1 MNEKAISFLCLKV
14 YTHLHVIEE
23 RMNQS
28 LALLY
33 KVPGLAEKLHDE
45 IRKKCFCESFVA
57 SKSNSSQNDSLN
69 LSVFAEE
76 LVRTERG
83 DISELMTTSFS
94 ETRTTE
100 ERLPAESEEE
110 RDDEEEE
117 DRAFQN
123 RPYPP
128 RIGTTCTHTVH
139 KTCIM
144 KTGMELNTKS
154 VENANNLKILTNI
167 SLYFWAM

>member
-1 MNEKAISFLCLKV
+1 MDVCDLQV

-33 KVPGLAEKLHDE
+33 KDPSLAEELHSD
-45 IRKKCFCESFVA
+45 IRKLSCCYPSYNQLSNPQTAQADLCLFFFVFF
-57 SKSNSSQNDSLN
+57 SL
-69 LSVFAEE
+69 SPAEE
-76 LVRTERG
+76 LVKAERG

-100 ERLPAESEEE
+100 ELLPAESEEE
-110 RDDEEEE
+110 KDDEEEE
-117 DRAFQN
+117 ERAFQN

-128 RIGTTCTHTVH
+128 HIGIHPHPTQTHIH
-139 KTCIM
+139 TCIQHP
-144 KTGMELNTKS
+144 
-154 VENANNLKILTNI
+154 
-167 SLYFWAM
+167 